1 MAKKI
6 YLDAERI
13 NEYRANEW
21 VRYASSSH
29 RGMRFEMNFDNLYRV
44 TVEGEVIYE
53 GSDLQSAVDA
63 WNENR

>member
-1 MAKKI
+1 MAKNTR
-6 YLDAERI
+6 LDAESI

-29 RGMRFEMNFDNLYRV
+29 RRMRFEMIFDNLYRV

-63 WNENR
+63 WNENQ